1 MRRRYFLLLGMRRNR
16 TSPMTSTKGDQTMRK
31 SKENVKEIAQP
42 SRQLIKE
49 KPAYESV
56 AMARWGFVTDQS
68 RMSAMY
74 FSNMRHQSGGPKEP
88 K

>member
-1 MRRRYFLLLGMRRNR
+1 
-16 TSPMTSTKGDQTMRK
+16 MRK
-31 SKENVKEIAQP
+31 PKENVKEIAL
-42 SRQLIKE
+42 SKQLIKE

>member
-1 MRRRYFLLLGMRRNR
+1 
-16 TSPMTSTKGDQTMRK
+16 MRK
-31 SKENVKEIAQP
+31 PKENVKEIGL
-42 SRQLIKE
+42 SKQLIKE

-68 RMSAMY
+68 RMSAIY